1 MWPRCQRSPRGA
13 LLQCLRDTRLCTACL
28 LFLSAFTAELV
39 VGSKSLTQA
48 RKMLITC
55 CFSTKLREKC
65 QLVNLLKAVFQSKR
79 SAVSKCFYHP
89 EVKNISAD
97 ASQHLL
103 ARTASVANKTCFIY
117 LQVESGCG
125 ALVEFYNVQGGSS
138 NYWAQKLAPV
148 WLHQLVRDV

>member
-1 MWPRCQRSPRGA
+1 MTQRSTDVAQMSKVSQGS
-13 LLQCLRDTRLCTACL
+13 TAAVSERYTSL
-28 LFLSAFTAELV
+28 NSSLAELV
-39 VGSKSLTQA
+39 AGSKSLTQA

-55 CFSTKLREKC
+55 CFSTKLQEKR
-65 QLVNLLKAVFQSKR
+65 QLENLLKAVFQSKR

-117 LQVESGCG
+117 LQVESGYG
-125 ALVEFYNVQGGSS
+125 AIVEF
-138 NYWAQKLAPV
+138 
-148 WLHQLVRDV
+148 